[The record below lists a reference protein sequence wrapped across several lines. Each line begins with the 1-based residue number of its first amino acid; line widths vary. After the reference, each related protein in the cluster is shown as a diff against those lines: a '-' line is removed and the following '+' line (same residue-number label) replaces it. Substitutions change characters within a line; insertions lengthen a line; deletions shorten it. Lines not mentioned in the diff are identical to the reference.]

1 MVRRAHVSLVLVIG
15 CLACGELLVP
25 SVAIGTY
32 ELRSVGGTGLPALLE
47 LTPTDSVLV
56 TGRTLTLAAD
66 RTFREESRLVVRSR
80 STGTPRDS
88 VTLEVGAYVPRSG
101 SVALVVDRCHGAPVC
116 ALIMYAPVEYRL
128 SGRWLSS
135 DAPLAVRL
143 ERTGAPREF

>member
-1 MVRRAHVSLVLVIG
+1 MVRRAQASLLLVIG

-25 SVAIGTY
+25 SVAVGTY
-32 ELRSVGGTGLPALLE
+32 ELRSVGGSGLPALLE
-47 LTPTDSVLV
+47 LTPADSVLV

-66 RTFREESRLVVRSR
+66 RTFREESRLVLRSR

-88 VTLEVGAYVPRSG
+88 VALEVGMYVPRSG
-101 SVALVVDRCHGAPVC
+101 SVALAVDHCRGAPVC

-135 DAPLAVRL
+135 DAPLPLRL
-143 ERTGAPREF
+143 ERTGAPQEY